1 MKKLIAVSALSLAA
15 LGCIDEEALHT
26 LYLQPDGALTWV
38 AVETQVRSDLDDP
51 QERRQEEREF
61 LESARAGRHPIA
73 EALGSLGPARLET
86 TILRDRRPFH
96 VVTEAEL
103 GPVAGFARE
112 VLWRLGVPGEAELVT
127 TGSRRSLEITV
138 WPDQANEDAVDED
151 DPLLAL
157 LSDWDDYR
165 IVLTDG
171 RFVAA
176 QGFEI
181 SDDGT
186 VARVVEAEETEEEPA
201 EGEPLVLSLT
211 WTLE

>member
-1 MKKLIAVSALSLAA
+1 MKKIIAIAALSLAA
-15 LGCIDEEALHT
+15 LGCIDEDTLHT
-26 LYLQPDGALTWV
+26 LYLGPDGALTWV
-38 AVETQVRSDLDDP
+38 ATELHIRSTLDDP
-51 QERRQEEREF
+51 RERRQEEREF
-61 LESARAGRHPIA
+61 LEAARTDRHPVA
-73 EALGSLGPARLET
+73 EALLSFASVRLET

-138 WPDQANEDAVDED
+138 WPDPAAEDAVDED

-165 IVLTDG
+165 IVLTEG

-176 QGFEI
+176 QGFAI
-181 SDDGT
+181 TDDGT
-186 VARVVEAEETEEEPA
+186 VARVVEAEEGEEEPA

-211 WTLE
+211 WTVE

>member
-38 AVETQVRSDLDDP
+38 AVETEVRSTLDDP
-51 QERRQEEREF
+51 EERRQEEREF
-61 LESARAGRHPIA
+61 LESARADRHPVA
-73 EALGSLGPARLET
+73 EALRSFGPARLET
-86 TILRDRRPFH
+86 TILRERRPFH

-127 TGSRRSLEITV
+127 TGSERRLEVTL
-138 WPDQANEDAVDED
+138 WPDQADEDAVGED

-157 LSDWDDYR
+157 FSDWDDYR
-165 IVLTDG
+165 IVLTEG

-176 QGFEI
+176 RGFEI
-181 SDDGT
+181 TDDGT
-186 VARVVEAEETEEEPA
+186 VARPADEEEPA
-201 EGEPLVLSLT
+201 EGEPLVFSLT